1 MGLDKLEERGTK
13 ALDVIKIEDLLF
25 QVNLL
30 LFAPNSYLLKSV
42 WWKFV
47 FIQLPWNNSKLII
60 FQLPKLMES
69 ISLVTEFANKK
80 VLLSHQTTQNLALQT
95 VNNSSR
101 CAGWTAKVLVITM
114 KLGRWERC
122 SSKCRPQTSS
132 KGNQSNYVAKWTGLA
147 MTIDYGWANIHLLA
161 VIKVGNWINAKLR
174 AAFLQRKEVAL
185 TSPFGI

>member
-1 MGLDKLEERGTK
+1 
-13 ALDVIKIEDLLF
+13 
-25 QVNLL
+25 
-30 LFAPNSYLLKSV
+30 
-42 WWKFV
+42 
-47 FIQLPWNNSKLII
+47 
-60 FQLPKLMES
+60 MES
-69 ISLVTEFANKK
+69 ITLVTEFANKK
-80 VLLSHQTTQNLALQT
+80 VSLSHQTTHNFALQT

-114 KLGRWERC
+114 KLGLWERC

-174 AAFLQRKEVAL
+174 AVFLQRKGVAL
-185 TSPFGI
+185 TALLWYKKAGSLQGHCEILVEMSDLPIIQLKKSTYIMKGPLQSSLAWLQRWWTTRAAR